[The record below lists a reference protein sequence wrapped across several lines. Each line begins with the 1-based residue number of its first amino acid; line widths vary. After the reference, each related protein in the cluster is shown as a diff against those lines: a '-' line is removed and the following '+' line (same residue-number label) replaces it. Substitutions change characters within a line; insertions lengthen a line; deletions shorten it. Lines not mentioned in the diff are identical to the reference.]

1 MSSASVDVDQFA
13 VISQAEERG
22 SPEAGHA
29 LYLQELHGALADERA
44 ARLTAERT
52 VAAFKELLAEKA
64 RACAEATAAVRTR
77 DDLLAAVS
85 HDLKNPLAAITL
97 VGARLQRAGTDART
111 TRAADVL
118 MRAAHHMDDLIGN
131 LYSLARMQ
139 NGTPPLS
146 MAVTALDGLLRQAID
161 LLSPMAEQRGATIRL
176 ELDHPPAVHC
186 DAQQVL
192 RVLSNL
198 LGNAIRFTPPGESI
212 TVSAS
217 ASGDAVTIAIL
228 DRGPGIP
235 PAHMRRLFDPYW
247 SGWPEHGTL
256 GLGLAIARG
265 IVAAHSGEIWVE
277 STPGQGSR
285 FAFTLPI
292 SR

>member
-1 MSSASVDVDQFA
+1 MSSAHVNVDQVA
-13 VISQAEERG
+13 VVSQAEERG
-22 SPEAGHA
+22 GPEAARA

-44 ARLTAERT
+44 ARLTAERS
-52 VAAFKELLAEKA
+52 VSAFKELLAEKA

-77 DDLLAAVS
+77 DELLATVS

-97 VGARLQRAGTDART
+97 IGARLQRSGTDART
-111 TRAADVL
+111 ARTAEVL
-118 MRAAHHMDDLIGN
+118 MRAARHMDDLIGN
-131 LYSLARMQ
+131 LQNLARMQ
-139 NGTPPLS
+139 GGAPTLVL
-146 MAVTALDGLLRQAID
+146 AVTALDGLLRHAID
-161 LLSPMAEQRGATIRL
+161 LQSPMAEQRGATIRL
-176 ELDHPPAVHC
+176 ELEPLPAVRC

-198 LGNAIRFTPPGESI
+198 LGNAIRFTPPDESI

-217 ASGDAVTIAIL
+217 AADEHVTIAVA
-228 DRGPGIP
+228 DHGPGILP
-235 PAHMRRLFDPYW
+235 EHMRRLFDPYW

-265 IVAAHSGEIWVE
+265 IVAAHRGEIWVE

-292 SR
+292 SP

>member
-1 MSSASVDVDQFA
+1 MSSASVDVDQVA
-13 VISQAEERG
+13 VVTQAEERG
-22 SPEAGHA
+22 TPEAARA

-44 ARLTAERT
+44 ARLSAERT

-97 VGARLQRAGTDART
+97 IGARLQRAGTDART
-111 TRAADVL
+111 TRTAEML

-131 LYSLARMQ
+131 LHSLARLQ
-139 NGTPPLS
+139 NGMPT
-146 MAVTALDGLLRQAID
+146 LDLAITSLEDLLRQAVD
-161 LLSPMAEQRGATIRL
+161 LVAPIAEQRGMTIRL
-176 ELDHPPAVHC
+176 EIDHAPAVRC

-198 LGNAIRFTPPGESI
+198 LGNAIRFTPPGEVI
-212 TVSAS
+212 TVSSS
-217 ASGDAVTIAIL
+217 AAGDEVTIAVV

-235 PAHMRRLFDPYW
+235 PEHMRRLFDPYW

-277 STPGQGSR
+277 SAPGQGSR